1 MANLKSEQIRSDLSL
16 DINSDQPLS
25 ISEMSKN
32 IENIL
37 GKNNCY
43 IEKVLNK
50 KLLCYKHNNKVKV
63 LLLSAITYMCGN

>member
-43 IEKVLNK
+43 IEK
-50 KLLCYKHNNKVKV
+50 C
-63 LLLSAITYMCGN
+63 

>member
-50 KLLCYKHNNKVKV
+50 KLLCYKG
-63 LLLSAITYMCGN
+63 L